1 VAVIAAL
8 DPVLVRYGRQAMIE
22 PLALAA
28 SLLVLHAAWSLRNR
42 KFLYVWVTGVLT
54 GLALLTNEITVF
66 IVATPVVFALLQR
79 DRALLRRSLAAFA
92 IGLGFMSLWFL
103 WALEIGIGSTFI
115 AYQTV
120 TLERLVGLV
129 QITGYNAPG
138 YSLMAAI
145 LRSVGQYVGS
155 YMVLASGFVALC
167 WLWLRRG
174 SAESRFLTAWLTLSY
189 CLGCYI
195 VAVGTFNEQFLVYV
209 IPAAIV
215 AVVLVGEAA
224 LTEFSRARA
233 IRAGRMA
240 RPRRLAG
247 RTVAAVAVAGL
258 LSASGIAWVVDYTRS
273 GDGVGRVDQF
283 IARRLPA
290 CSVVNASGDPVKYSY
305 LLHGRKFTDFSVGPA
320 ALADG
325 VHDFLLSPVD
335 AVTNNGISPAFA
347 AWIRSA
353 GRELVSFPS
362 DVYGSVELWQ
372 VGSVPFDAV
381 ADTVN
386 IRGGVFVNTTGSRCG
401 GFRVVNSARSPLYTI
416 FMATGGKAVLGPPRS
431 TAFRTRAGT
440 TEQLFDGGV
449 LIAPQPGLST
459 PQPGMLPVV
468 ADLAARAPARYAAA
482 HLPPVVVARPTA
494 VRTTWLTDAGIRRA
508 YLGSSRLSA
517 ASIARG
523 RREFGAPLGPPYRVG
538 DGVVAQ
544 AFAGAVLEHGPGS
557 NDVHAADLASL
568 LEGTGVVAVPHAARH
583 LLSPPALPPT
593 IPLGPAQPTTVVP
606 FLITFGAA
614 LGGYSVVVFVLW
626 RRRRPSGVRWG
637 TTG

>member
-1 VAVIAAL
+1 
-8 DPVLVRYGRQAMIE
+8 
-22 PLALAA
+22 
-28 SLLVLHAAWSLRNR
+28 
-42 KFLYVWVTGVLT
+42 
-54 GLALLTNEITVF
+54 
-66 IVATPVVFALLQR
+66 
-79 DRALLRRSLAAFA
+79 
-92 IGLGFMSLWFL
+92 MSLWFL

-224 LTEFSRARA
+224 LTEISRARA

-258 LSASGIAWVVDYTRS
+258 LSAAGIAWVVDYTRS

-325 VHDFLLSPVD
+325 ETAPCLQGD
-335 AVTNNGISPAFA
+335 
-347 AWIRSA
+347 R
-353 GRELVSFPS
+353 LVKTH
-362 DVYGSVELWQ
+362 L
-372 VGSVPFDAV
+372 A
-381 ADTVN
+381 
-386 IRGGVFVNTTGSRCG
+386 
-401 GFRVVNSARSPLYTI
+401 
-416 FMATGGKAVLGPPRS
+416 LG
-431 TAFRTRAGT
+431 
-440 TEQLFDGGV
+440 
-449 LIAPQPGLST
+449 
-459 PQPGMLPVV
+459 
-468 ADLAARAPARYAAA
+468 
-482 HLPPVVVARPTA
+482 VVARHHHLHPGRQTNPVTSE
-494 VRTTWLTDAGIRRA
+494 VRT
-508 YLGSSRLSA
+508 
-517 ASIARG
+517 
-523 RREFGAPLGPPYRVG
+523 
-538 DGVVAQ
+538 
-544 AFAGAVLEHGPGS
+544 
-557 NDVHAADLASL
+557 
-568 LEGTGVVAVPHAARH
+568 
-583 LLSPPALPPT
+583 
-593 IPLGPAQPTTVVP
+593 
-606 FLITFGAA
+606 
-614 LGGYSVVVFVLW
+614 
-626 RRRRPSGVRWG
+626 
-637 TTG
+637 